1 MISSILKLLEKQF
14 YEFHANDGLQYIRQ
28 DFTNFWF
35 LGNLFIFIIVA
46 YWLCSHSS
54 YKFRY
59 VGYLL
64 IYNMITDYLTDRLNF
79 IYFTIFIT
87 GIYAYYIVNYESR
100 QTLKEKTKLE
110 KQLYVE
116 TTQ

>member
-1 MISSILKLLEKQF
+1 MSFSILKFLEKQF
-14 YEFHANDGLQYIRQ
+14 YEFHANDNLQFLYQ
-28 DFTNFWF
+28 DFTNVWF
-35 LGNLFIFIIVA
+35 LGNLFIFTILSV
-46 YWLCSHSS
+46 WLVKHKS
-54 YKFRY
+54 YQFRY

-79 IYFTIFIT
+79 IFFTIFIT
-87 GIYAYYIVNYESR
+87 GIYAYYVVKNETHQS
-100 QTLKEKTKLE
+100 KVEKTKLE